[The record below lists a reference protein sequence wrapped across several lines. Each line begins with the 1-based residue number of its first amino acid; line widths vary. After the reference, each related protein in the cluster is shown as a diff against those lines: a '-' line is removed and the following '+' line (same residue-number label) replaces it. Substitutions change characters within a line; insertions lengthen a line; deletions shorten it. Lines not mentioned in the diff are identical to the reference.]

1 MFDNRVIAELK
12 KVVGWKDHWD
22 IAEIP
27 ALSAALTTTESGQ
40 YYQDYHPSVRL
51 DYIQALLPSNYPLT
65 TFLDDIESSAINQ
78 MLEKMITQ
86 KKLNN
91 AGMDLARNDL
101 IYDNILKDRPIIN
114 ESRFVGVEFSLNSDS
129 IGLRAIIHRVGLYLT
144 VAQPSLTLYLY
155 SSLQA
160 SSVATYTY
168 TSAVSNVFTWLA
180 QEITLDYSDG
190 SDNSGAVWYLGYY
203 QDDLVGQAVLY
214 DSLNWKNGYCRTC
227 GGGNRSTKYN
237 SISRYL
243 TMSPFYISA
252 TNVPAVGTMF
262 DTDDMVYDYSNNF
275 GFNFNISIVCNLTQ
289 FWIDNRSTMTN
300 AIGKIVA
307 LKVLEMMKASSQI
320 SAIEQ
325 NVQINIIRDL
335 EGDSDTRQVPFWAQV
350 DRAVKTTNLDQAN
363 VNSTCVPCARKGA
376 VYGAV

>member
-190 SDNSGAVWYLGYY
+190 SDNEGAVWYLGYY

>member
-22 IAEIP
+22 LTEIP

-40 YYQDYHPSVRL
+40 HYQDYHPSVRL
-51 DYIQALLPSNYPLT
+51 DYIQALLPSNYPLA

-101 IYDNILKDRPIIN
+101 IYDNILKDKPIIN

-129 IGLRAIIHRVGLYLT
+129 IGLRAMIHRIGLYLT
-144 VAQPSLTLYLY
+144 VAQPSLKLHLFN
-155 SSLQA
+155 SLQ
-160 SSVATYTY
+160 SSEVAYYTFTS
-168 TSAVSNVFTWLA
+168 TSADVFTWLD
-180 QEITLDYSDG
+180 QIINIDYSDG

-203 QDDLVGQAVLY
+203 QHDLVGQAIQY

-227 GGGNRSTKYN
+227 DGGNRSTKYN
-237 SISRYL
+237 SISRYI
-243 TMSPFYISA
+243 TMSPFYIPAAS
-252 TNVPAVGTMF
+252 VPTVGIMF
-262 DTDDMVYDYSNNF
+262 DTDDMVYTYNNNY

-289 FWIDNRSTMTN
+289 FWIDNRLTMTN

-307 LKVLEMMKASSQI
+307 LKVLQMMKASSQV

-350 DRAVKTTNLDQAN
+350 ERAVKTTNLDQAN
-363 VNSTCVPCARKGA
+363 VNTTCVPCARKGA
-376 VYGAV
+376 IYGAV